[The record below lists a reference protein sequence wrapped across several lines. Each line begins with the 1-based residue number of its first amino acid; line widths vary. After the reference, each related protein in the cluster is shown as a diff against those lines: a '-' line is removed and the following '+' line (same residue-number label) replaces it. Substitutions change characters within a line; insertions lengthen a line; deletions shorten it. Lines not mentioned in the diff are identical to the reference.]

1 MKRNEILLLLNNL
14 KEIRQNIINDF
25 LFQTELGDTLREYM
39 FKYENEKTLTQ
50 IAIEH
55 YKINIIDYHLV
66 LANYE
71 NEKIKNTLIEFLSSY
86 IIGEKLNDKDL
97 FTNLIN
103 KKIDSLNAIVEFNKN
118 SDKKL
123 KKFEIQQAKDNA
135 LFKRKLK
142 ELEKKEMI

>member
-1 MKRNEILLLLNNL
+1 MKRSEISLVLDKL
-14 KEIRQNIINDF
+14 KEIRKMIIDDF

-39 FKYENEKTLTQ
+39 FKYENEKTLTE

-97 FTNLIN
+97 FNNLVN
-103 KKIDSLNAIVEFNKN
+103 KKIDILNAIVESNKN

-123 KKFEIQQAKDNA
+123 KKFEIKQAKDSA

-142 ELEKKEMI
+142 EVEKRR